1 MERGATTP
9 LAKIRFG
16 SHLYGTNTPASD
28 IDLKSIHIPSA
39 RGILL
44 GLPEDVLHLG
54 SKAQNNA
61 QSSGY
66 WSGRPRANTFQDVD
80 HESMSLA
87 KLFGML
93 KEGDMNAIEL
103 LFAPTDRIEE
113 TSSAWNYLVS
123 PEVRKRLIDRRCTG
137 FVGYCQG
144 QATRY
149 GIRASRID
157 EITQF
162 RAALTRIAAE
172 HPEGLQGRAKDC
184 LEQLVSA
191 TAANPE
197 ISWAH
202 RYSGKSPDLLHISIC
217 GRLAAITERMQQ
229 LSDIADGILKKY
241 GRRAHAASVAGGYDF
256 RALSHAIRVG
266 REAVELLSTGSITF
280 PLPSASE
287 LVAIKLGRVAGPRVL
302 EMLDGVLDDVEN
314 ASKGSALREGI
325 DWEFCQNIQAQF
337 YAEKITTSGI

>member
-1 MERGATTP
+1 MERGAITP

-157 EITQF
+157 AITQF

-172 HPEGLQGRAKDC
+172 HPKACRAGRK
-184 LEQLVSA
+184 
-191 TAANPE
+191 TAWSNSSQPPPP
-197 ISWAH
+197 I
-202 RYSGKSPDLLHISIC
+202 P
-217 GRLAAITERMQQ
+217 
-229 LSDIADGILKKY
+229 
-241 GRRAHAASVAGGYDF
+241 
-256 RALSHAIRVG
+256 
-266 REAVELLSTGSITF
+266 
-280 PLPSASE
+280 
-287 LVAIKLGRVAGPRVL
+287 
-302 EMLDGVLDDVEN
+302 
-314 ASKGSALREGI
+314 
-325 DWEFCQNIQAQF
+325 
-337 YAEKITTSGI
+337 